1 MGLCEFATALVLI
14 VVGDGPDHF
23 GERQAHQRESVYS
36 SAACTARANSTAHRA
51 AMTEP

>member
-1 MGLCEFATALVLI
+1 MGICEFATAVVLI

-36 SAACTARANSTAHRA
+36 AACTARANSTAHRA